1 MSDNPEAQ
9 ERAAFEAWCRTRPGH
24 PFAGAFTTL
33 MRAAWNARAALAQQA
48 ATPAP
53 AGWKLVPIEPTP
65 EMIAAWPNGNHGAGH
80 EASIYRAMLLAAPPA
95 TPAAQPQGEQA

>member
-1 MSDNPEAQ
+1 MRDNTEAL
-9 ERAAFEAWCRTRPGH
+9 REALQRIVDWDESGYVLTADH
-24 PFAGAFTTL
+24 IEQ
-33 MRAAWNARAALAQQA
+33 ARAALAQQA

-80 EASIYRAMLLAAPPA
+80 EASIYRAMLLAAPTA
-95 TPAAQPQGEQA
+95 TPSTGSQA